1 MRTGIRTAMWTVV
14 AVLTLGPAAV
24 GAKTTTV
31 TGTVGDA
38 MCGTKHMMAGDEA
51 GCTRDCVKKGSD
63 YALIVKDKVYKLQAN
78 DAAKADLDK
87 LAGKVAKVVGDL
99 NGETIRVTSVQA
111 AK

>member
-1 MRTGIRTAMWTVV
+1 MRTRTGTAMWTVI
-14 AVLTLGPAAV
+14 AALTIATASV

-31 TGTVGDA
+31 TGTVGDV
-38 MCGTKHMMAGDEA
+38 MCGAKHVMAGDEA